1 MTAGSTEI
9 TALSALLEVEY
20 AVCYGLSAGG
30 GRLAVVGNSPAALA
44 ATHAAYDSH
53 RIRRDQ
59 LVAALTAAAATV
71 PDPAPAYSIPRL
83 DSAAEALTF
92 LGGLT
97 TSAARTFRDQLVGLD
112 TPDFR
117 RLAVV
122 AVIDDARYAA
132 DMLRAAGQSAA
143 QSTSALPGS

>member
-1 MTAGSTEI
+1 MIGSGAEA
-9 TALSALLEVEY
+9 TALGALLQVEY
-20 AVCYGLSAGG
+20 AVCYGLAAGG
-30 GRLAVVGNSPAALA
+30 GRLAVLGGSPATLA
-44 ATHAAYDSH
+44 ATRAAYDSH

-59 LVAALTAAAATV
+59 LVAALTAAAAPV

-83 DSAAEALTF
+83 STAAGALTF

-97 TSAARTFRDQLVGLD
+97 NSAARTFRDQLVGLA
-112 TPDFR
+112 TPDLR

-122 AVIDDARYAA
+122 AVIDDARFAA
-132 DMLRAAGQSAA
+132 DMLGAAGQSAA